1 MRSRTSWSFYRP
13 RWSIGSV
20 VSMEVTLRQ
29 LRYFVTLA
37 EELNFSRAAERLNV
51 VQQSLS
57 TAIAQ
62 LETSLGFK
70 LFERSTRSVALTS
83 DGALWLPHAREALAA
98 AEQAELAAA
107 DLTTGRT
114 GSLRVGLAATAAL
127 ELTPRLLRAFA
138 AQHPHVRLITEH
150 YDFEDP
156 TGGLRDASTDVAVV
170 RPPFDTQGLDLVVI
184 AREPRYA
191 ALSAE
196 HPLARHGIVSFDD
209 IIDEPWMEIDSDPI
223 WCAFWRVSER
233 RLAPP
238 TVGARGRTLEDLL
251 ESARSGKAVALV
263 PASIANSQHWPDLT
277 FVEVS
282 DIPGSAVAIAWRAEH
297 QPAVVRNF
305 VALGATRAEA
315 PSRGV
320 GVNQAS

>member
-13 RWSIGSV
+13 GWSIGSV

-83 DGALWLPHAREALAA
+83 DGALWLSHAREALAA

-138 AQHPHVRLITEH
+138 DQHPHVRLITKH
-150 YDFEDP
+150 FDFEDP
-156 TGGLRDASTDVAVV
+156 TGGLRDASTDVAIV

-196 HPLARHGIVSFDD
+196 HPLARRDTLSFDD
-209 IIDEPWMEIDSDPI
+209 IIDEPWMEIDSDPV

-238 TVGARGRTLEDLL
+238 IVGARGRTLDDLL
-251 ESARSGKAVALV
+251 ESGRSGRAVALV
-263 PASIANSQHWPDLT
+263 PASIANSQHWPGLA

-282 DIPGSAVAIAWRAEH
+282 DIPHSTVAIAWRTEH
-297 QPAVVRNF
+297 QRAAVRNF
-305 VALGATRAEA
+305 VALGC
-315 PSRGV
+315 S
-320 GVNQAS
+320 SL